1 MTRPSSCVE
10 QDEIRRSS
18 PILRHTSAPS
28 TSRLAIRASP
38 DHLLPHTLDEE
49 AEAEAAM
56 CREKPWRRWS
66 ARRSGLQ
73 SVRRKAS
80 TTSTTVRRRRSARG
94 NRGVLHNQRLACF
107 VNVIIR
113 LLAAAL
119 DGKDLAPL
127 PGALKTFET
136 FDLSSFSLQLVDGGA
151 TTQSLQMAPT
161 KANINAKI
169 ERDVGDDAE
178 RAIPSR
184 PDEIRKYALFDD
196 AEICLRA
203 VWVSS
208 AYKVPCWRQ
217 NRYDTHRIKRDLS
230 PQTDLTANA

>member
-1 MTRPSSCVE
+1 
-10 QDEIRRSS
+10 
-18 PILRHTSAPS
+18 
-28 TSRLAIRASP
+28 
-38 DHLLPHTLDEE
+38 
-49 AEAEAAM
+49 M

-80 TTSTTVRRRRSARG
+80 TTSTTVRRRRSAGG
-94 NRGVLHNQRLACF
+94 NRGVLHNHRLACYA
-107 VNVIIR
+107 NVVIR

-178 RAIPSR
+178 RAIASR
-184 PDEIRKYALFDD
+184 PDEIRKYALLDD

-203 VWVSS
+203 VWLSS
-208 AYKVPCWRQ
+208 PYKVPCWRQ
-217 NRYDTHRIKRDLS
+217 NRYNTHRIKRDQSL
-230 PQTDLTANA
+230 QTDLTANAWELRVAYVPGCRQSMDFKRVELAAFYATSSRPAAKREC